1 MIYRTLTQ
9 KEISPSLFAHFQR
22 HQTVNKC
29 WRKAEDGSWTIK
41 EDPFID
47 DWSEEDY
54 QFLVSC
60 LKHTIATGGIVIGAF
75 EQEQLKGFVSV
86 EADRMGSQKEYLD
99 LTSIHISEDMRR
111 KGIGRELFF
120 RAAQWAREHGGK
132 KLYISAHSAVETQ
145 AFYRALGC
153 TEAVEYQQSHVAQEP
168 YDVQMEYVL

>member
-99 LTSIHISEDMRR
+99 LTSIHISEDIRR
-111 KGIGRELFF
+111 KGIGRESFPGLPSGQGNTAVKSCIFPLTLRWKRRLFTGL
-120 RAAQWAREHGGK
+120 WD
-132 KLYISAHSAVETQ
+132 TQ
-145 AFYRALGC
+145 
-153 TEAVEYQQSHVAQEP
+153 AVEYQQSHVAQEP

>member
-9 KEISPSLFAHFQR
+9 QDISRSLFSHFQR
-22 HQTVNKC
+22 HQTVGKC
-29 WRKAEDGSWTIK
+29 WRKAEDGSWLIK
-41 EDPFID
+41 DDPFID

-54 QFLVSC
+54 QFLVAC

-86 EADRMGSQKEYLD
+86 EAELMGSKKEYLD
-99 LTSIHISEDMRR
+99 LTSIHISKDMRK
-111 KGIGRELFF
+111 KGIGRELFS
-120 RAAQWAREHGGK
+120 RAADWARKHGGK

-153 TEAVEYQQSHVAQEP
+153 TEAAEYQQSHAAQEP